1 MAAMVVVT
9 LVSLAVAAVMSLVAW
24 RLMRE
29 ERRRSDARVAAL
41 AADIHGE
48 TGVASLFLTS
58 EESTPGPFFRRS
70 PRTAIAVGV
79 VALASIVALGVGLT
93 SGSRT
98 AAQSAAAAAPVATAP
113 PLELVS
119 LSHELSGDRLSVRG
133 VVRNPAGSAAVEQLV
148 AVVLVFNHDGGFASS
163 GRAIIDAW
171 TLASGGE
178 SAFTI
183 DVPGVTDVG
192 RYRVS
197 FKVNERIVEHID
209 LRGR

>member
-24 RLMRE
+24 RLVRE
-29 ERRRSDARVAAL
+29 ERRRSDARISAL
-41 AADIHGE
+41 AADIHEQGDTE
-48 TGVASLFLTS
+48 PAA
-58 EESTPGPFFRRS
+58 
-70 PRTAIAVGV
+70 RTANAWDMVPVPFLLAAGV
-79 VALASIVALGVGLT
+79 LVLGGALAVMLT
-93 SGSRT
+93 AGSRT

-119 LSHELSGDRLSVRG
+119 LGHELSGDRLAVRG
-133 VVRNPAGSAAVEQLV
+133 VVRNPAGSAAVDQLV

-163 GRAIIDAW
+163 GRAIIDAR

-178 SAFTI
+178 SAFTV